1 MSPTLILSILLTSL
15 FGNDIFVPAT
25 KQQKQLI
32 EPDGGGE
39 EGIASNDPEVEISEI
54 ILEAGATL
62 VLHDT
67 NIVAISG
74 DITVRSKWRSFNLN
88 SWLTCQFRFLIFQG
102 PGSIFIGA
110 PRGVEG
116 LKIQKQQFVEQNV

>member
-1 MSPTLILSILLTSL
+1 MLTSL

-62 VLHDT
+62 VLHVT

-88 SWLTCQFRFLIFQG
+88 SWLTCKFRFLGKF
-102 PGSIFIGA
+102 
-110 PRGVEG
+110 
-116 LKIQKQQFVEQNV
+116 